1 MYIKKWGLKNGKVRF
16 SIGLIKYVYLI
27 MVSIITWGMRMKI
40 QPNGRTVVHIRKI
53 DAVIC
58 KRFNDAVEFAGKRKE
73 L

>member
-1 MYIKKWGLKNGKVRF
+1 
-16 SIGLIKYVYLI
+16 
-27 MVSIITWGMRMKI
+27 MRMKI